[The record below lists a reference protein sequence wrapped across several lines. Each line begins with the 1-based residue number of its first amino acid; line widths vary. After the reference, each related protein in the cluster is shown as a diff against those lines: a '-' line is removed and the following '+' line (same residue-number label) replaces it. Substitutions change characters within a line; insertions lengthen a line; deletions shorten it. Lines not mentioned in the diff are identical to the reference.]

1 MNILLLGNGFD
12 LAHGL
17 PTKYVDFLEWVKAEY
32 GLYTE
37 LREQGKE
44 IIDKLDPVR
53 VNWAILSYPS
63 KMQGK
68 VTILAEKA
76 KQIEIWQSIDNNI
89 WIDYFL
95 NNPMYQRENWIDF
108 ESEIGRIIRSI
119 DSDMEGEDFD
129 GQIRELTNEYLSSRY
144 LHNGMKKNGFGEW
157 PGICKITYRELRD
170 ALLKDLSR
178 LIRSLEI
185 YLYSFVPGK
194 MVKIVGAIRSC
205 L

>member
-1 MNILLLGNGFD
+1 MNILLIGNGFD

-17 PTKYVDFLEWVKAEY
+17 PTRYTDFLKFVRMIKDVDAESKN
-32 GLYTE
+32 GNLEKGSQEIEE
-37 LREQGKE
+37 L
-44 IIDKLDPVR
+44 
-53 VNWAILSYPS
+53 LSL
-63 KMQGK
+63 
-68 VTILAEKA
+68 IA
-76 KQIEIWQSIDNNI
+76 DNF
-89 WIDYFL
+89 WLEYFL
-95 NNPMYQRENWIDF
+95 ECPVYRKENWIDF